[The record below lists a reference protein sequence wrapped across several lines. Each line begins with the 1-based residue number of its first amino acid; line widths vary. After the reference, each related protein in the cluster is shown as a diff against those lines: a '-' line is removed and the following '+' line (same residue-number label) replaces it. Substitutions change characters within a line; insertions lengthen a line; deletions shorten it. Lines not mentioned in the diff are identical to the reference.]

1 MAGSF
6 EFDVETEFDW
16 LAEFE
21 AFWHPKEVNKRM
33 KRGLSQGSRLVA
45 AGIRSEAPIGATRRL
60 RRSVRSRT
68 LRDRPG
74 LGPATVAGVRRRRGA
89 RIVAK
94 VSAGLR
100 AADWAPHGGLV
111 EGGHRIVTRSGGFT
125 GRFSR
130 PNPFA
135 VRGYSKTEHAA
146 EVAVERVL
154 EEDI

>member
-6 EFDVETEFDW
+6 EFDVETDFDW

-21 AFWHPKEVNKRM
+21 AFWHPREVDKRLKRGLGQGVRLIAAAIRSETPVVSGRM
-33 KRGLSQGSRLVA
+33 KR
-45 AGIRSEAPIGATRRL
+45 
-60 RRSVRSRT
+60 SVRYRT

-74 LGPATVAGVRRRRGA
+74 LGPAAVAGVRRKRGG
-89 RIVAK
+89 RLRAK
-94 VSAGLR
+94 TEAGLR
-100 AADWAPHGGLV
+100 QADWAPHAGLV
-111 EGGHRIVTRSGGFT
+111 EGGHRIVTRSGGYT
-125 GRFSR
+125 GRSSR